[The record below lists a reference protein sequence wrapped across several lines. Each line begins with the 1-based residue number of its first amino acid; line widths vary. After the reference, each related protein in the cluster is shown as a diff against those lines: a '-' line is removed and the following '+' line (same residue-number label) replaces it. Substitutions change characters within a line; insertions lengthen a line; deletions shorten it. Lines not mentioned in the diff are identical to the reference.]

1 MFAIWIWSFSG
12 PQWELLVLPVI
23 VLSNK
28 VIIIIIIIIII
39 ISLIAQQNKTA
50 VAWRVA
56 IAKHTYPNEKVH
68 FTIYLKQPTQYLVT
82 TN

>member
-12 PQWELLVLPVI
+12 PQWELLVLQVI

-39 ISLIAQQNKTA
+39 VCCQLKAIWQICLNYKQN
-50 VAWRVA
+50 
-56 IAKHTYPNEKVH
+56 
-68 FTIYLKQPTQYLVT
+68 
-82 TN
+82 